1 MAIRTLILSGGGG
14 RGAFHAGVYKYL
26 QEANKPNVKPS
37 HSDIWTPEIVVGTSI
52 GAVNGAAITQGISAA
67 DLEQFWLNLRE
78 KDVQALPPGMTA
90 PARWIANW
98 VLRNAI
104 GTNLAQAA
112 PGIANSPQAQE
123 AWPPIPMLP
132 SWLADRLIGRWS
144 NLLDTSPL
152 RRSLVEKL
160 GLDEAKIAQSD
171 KMLLINA
178 TNIRTGEGVIFSN
191 RPVQDPL
198 TGLRRGDC
206 RPGISIKRIIASCS
220 IPLVYPWTKDDDGEM
235 YWDGA
240 LVANTP
246 LGAAFDTLSG
256 RPIDEP
262 MEVIV
267 VILSPWW
274 DPRVSMYAPRY
285 QQLPTNFGEAAAW
298 ALDWTMLAS
307 FRVSLKMLYAFNSM
321 AEANIA
327 AGRPQQ
333 YRLVKVTM
341 IAPEDFLPVERIVDY
356 DEPASRDLIAR
367 GYKAAERAF
376 QKAFG
381 EF

>member
-26 QEANKPNVKPS
+26 QEADKADIKAS
-37 HSDIWTPEIVVGTSI
+37 HAGPWTPEIVVGTSI

-67 DLEQFWLNLRE
+67 DLEQFWLTLRE
-78 KDVQALPPGMTA
+78 KDVQALPPGMAA
-90 PARWIANW
+90 PTRWIANW
-98 VLRNAI
+98 VLRSAI
-104 GTNLAQAA
+104 GADLAQAA
-112 PGIANSPQAQE
+112 PGIANSPQAHE

-132 SWLADRLIGRWS
+132 AWIADRLIGRWS

-152 RRSLVEKL
+152 RHSLEQRL
-160 GLDEAKIAQSD
+160 GLDEAKIAQSQT
-171 KMLLINA
+171 MLLINA

-191 RPVQDPL
+191 RAIKDPL

-206 RPGISIKRIIASCS
+206 RPGITLKRIIASCS
-220 IPLVYPWTKDDDGEM
+220 IPLVYPWTKDDDGEI

-246 LGAAFDTLSG
+246 LGAAFDTLSD
-256 RPIDEP
+256 RPIDDP

-285 QQLPTNFGEAAAW
+285 QKLPANFGEAAAW

-307 FRVSLKMLYAFNSM
+307 FRVSLKMLYAFNGM
-321 AEANIA
+321 AEANLA

-341 IAPEDFLPVERIVDY
+341 IAPDDFLPVERIIDY
-356 DEPASRDLIAR
+356 DTTASQALIER
-367 GYKAAERAF
+367 GYEAAKRAF
-376 QKAFG
+376 QKTFG
-381 EF
+381 EH